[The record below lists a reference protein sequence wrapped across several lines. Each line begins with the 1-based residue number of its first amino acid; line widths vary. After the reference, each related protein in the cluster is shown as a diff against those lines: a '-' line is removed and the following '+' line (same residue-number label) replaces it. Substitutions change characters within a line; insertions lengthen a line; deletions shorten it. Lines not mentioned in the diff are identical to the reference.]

1 MTAAE
6 PGSIDVEVEDNDNCY
21 GLPMRTYETLG
32 RPANVTQV
40 RVAGPGGHEEVH
52 FVTGWQSEGDG
63 TPCPAYCVPVSDSG
77 EGAAYLLY
85 GGDWGVRFRPLHS
98 DEEWSTDSPDQ
109 WGEPY
114 LLLGD
119 PSDIVSDWR

>member
-1 MTAAE
+1 MAE
-6 PGSIDVEVEDNDNCY
+6 EQSSISLEVEDNDNCY

-32 RPANVTQV
+32 RPVVVTQV
-40 RVAGPGGHEEVH
+40 RVAGPAGSEDVH
-52 FVTGWQSEGDG
+52 WVTGWQSEGDG
-63 TPCPAYCVPVSDSG
+63 TPCPAFYVPVSDSG

-85 GGDWGVRFRPLHS
+85 GGDWGVRFKPLDS
-98 DEEWSTDSPDQ
+98 DDEWSAETPGQ

-119 PSDIVSDWR
+119 PSDIVSAEQ

>member
-1 MTAAE
+1 MAE
-6 PGSIDVEVEDNDNCY
+6 EQSSISLEVEDNDNCY

-32 RPANVTQV
+32 RPVVVTQV
-40 RVAGPGGHEEVH
+40 RVAGPVGPEDVH
-52 FVTGWQSEGDG
+52 WVTGWQSEGDG
-63 TPCPAYCVPVSDSG
+63 TPCPAFYVPVSDSG

-85 GGDWGVRFRPLHS
+85 GGDWGVRFKPLDS
-98 DEEWSTDSPDQ
+98 DEEWSAETPGQ

-119 PSDIVSDWR
+119 PSDIVSAEQ